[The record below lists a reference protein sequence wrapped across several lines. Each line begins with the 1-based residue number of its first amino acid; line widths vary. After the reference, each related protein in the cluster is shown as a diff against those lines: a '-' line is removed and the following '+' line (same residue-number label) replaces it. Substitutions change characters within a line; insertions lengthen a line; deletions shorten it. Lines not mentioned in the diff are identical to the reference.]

1 MKSSK
6 GHSYAFIIGDTY
18 VIKQN
23 PTNVTIGLPK
33 EYKEISYVLE
43 GSDEDED
50 DSDKSEEEEK
60 VTKTI
65 DQSNI
70 LSRRTW
76 NDKQKSGDNEIIAE
90 IHKH

>member
-23 PTNVTIGLPK
+23 PTNVTIALPK

-43 GSDEDED
+43 GSDDDEE

-60 VTKTI
+60 ITKTI
-65 DQSNI
+65 D
-70 LSRRTW
+70 
-76 NDKQKSGDNEIIAE
+76 
-90 IHKH
+90 

>member
-6 GHSYAFIIGDTY
+6 GLSYAFIIGDTY

-23 PTNVTIGLPK
+23 PTNLTIGLPK

-43 GSDEDED
+43 GSDEDDD

-70 LSRRTW
+70 IGR
-76 NDKQKSGDNEIIAE
+76 
-90 IHKH
+90 